1 MDSEDLRKRVELA
14 KTLSQRAGAYL
25 LERFGAVSRVSYKG
39 SVDLVTEA
47 DETAEGLI
55 RAGVSEHF
63 PEDRILAEE
72 TGASGDASGEWCW
85 VIDPLDG
92 TTNFVHGVRRFAV
105 SVGLTHLGQPVG
117 GVIYDP
123 SHGETYHA
131 RLGDGAWCNGQK
143 LQVSARR
150 QLGESLLVTGFP
162 YNRGECAT
170 ELTAVVA
177 RALEQAR
184 GLRRFGAACLDLVDV
199 ARGVLDGYWEPR
211 LCPWD
216 MAAGVVIVREAG
228 GTVSRY
234 GGREFDLNSPDLIAS
249 NGLIHSALSAMVDGD
264 GETR

>member
-25 LERFGAVSRVSYKG
+25 RERFGDVSRVSYKG

-47 DETAEGLI
+47 DENAEALI
-55 RAGVSEHF
+55 RAGVAADF
-63 PEDRILAEE
+63 PEDCILAEE
-72 TGASGDASGEWCW
+72 TGESGDASGAWCW

-105 SVGLTHLGQPVG
+105 SVGITYFGEPVG

-123 SHGETYHA
+123 SHGETFHA
-131 RLGDGAWCNGQK
+131 CSGSGAWCNDEK

-162 YNRGECAT
+162 YNRAECAT
-170 ELTAVVA
+170 ELTTVAA

-216 MAAGVVIVREAG
+216 MAAGVVLVREAG

-234 GGREFDLNSPDLIAS
+234 GGLDFDLQSPDLIAT
-249 NGLIHSALSAMVDGD
+249 NGHIHSALIAMVDGD
-264 GETR
+264 EGRQ